1 MTAVLRHFL
10 FAFAIVFAFTEMP
23 PAATVEKPE
32 PPSLVSPIA
41 LSKEDNQRL
50 RAGKTLLKQ
59 DAGKAWVAM
68 ALVSQDAHAAAG
80 LLMDF
85 QKHTEIFPKLRDIAV
100 TPLGESRYRLRS
112 KVQAGPFS
120 FAFTTLWQYDAATF
134 TATFD
139 LDKEQQNDF
148 ETYKGYWK
156 FVPQEQEKALIL
168 YSIKTRTK
176 NNPLA
181 FLEDVE
187 SRKEMTRTL
196 GELKTALELQEIEGH
211 RP

>member
-1 MTAVLRHFL
+1 MAALRLFL
-10 FAFAIVFAFTEMP
+10 FSGSILLTFAELL

-50 RAGKTLLKQ
+50 RAGKIQLKQ
-59 DAGKAWVAM
+59 DGKDWVAI
-68 ALVSQDAHAAAG
+68 ALVAKDAYTAAG

-85 QKHTEIFPKLRDIAV
+85 QKHTEIFPKLRDLAV

-112 KVQAGPFS
+112 KVQAGPFG
-120 FAFTTLWQYDAATF
+120 FAFTTLWRYDAQTF

-148 ETYKGYWK
+148 EVYKGYWK
-156 FVPQEQEKALIL
+156 FVPQEQDKTLIL

-181 FLEDVE
+181 FLEDAE
-187 SRKEMTRTL
+187 SRKEMTRTM
-196 GELKTALELQEIEGH
+196 GEFTAALAAE
-211 RP
+211 